1 MTLGD
6 AATYASAVVSVELH
20 SRVVGFGKRRRSLD
34 RDSESGQGM
43 VEYAIIAAVIAIAVL
58 AAVQAFGQGISTVFG
73 NLLGQIQGLGR

>member
-20 SRVVGFGKRRRSLD
+20 SLAVGFGERWRAPD